1 MLQTEKLDKRFFKTS
16 EKQQVGNKKV
26 KRDWL
31 ERKFGKATMVSRLLW
46 FSGAMGDPDWAAEM
60 PSSALTDSQG
70 LGDESQ
76 CPWPVQRE
84 DPRKLLCCCCCC

>member
-16 EKQQVGNKKV
+16 EKEQVGNTKV
-26 KRDWL
+26 KRDWS
-31 ERKFGKATMVSRLLW
+31 ERKFGKATMVSHLLW
-46 FSGAMGDPDWAAEM
+46 FSGVMGDPDWAAEM

-70 LGDESQ
+70 LGDESP

-84 DPRKLLCCCCCC
+84 APGKLL